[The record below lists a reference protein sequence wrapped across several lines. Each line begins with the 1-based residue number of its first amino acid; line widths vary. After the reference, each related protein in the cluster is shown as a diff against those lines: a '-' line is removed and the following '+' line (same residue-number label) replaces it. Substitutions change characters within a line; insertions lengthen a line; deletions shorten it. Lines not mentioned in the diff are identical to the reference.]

1 MHPHDAPSTNALKRG
16 AGSLRFVLGAQR
28 TSSVLLSV
36 LMLASASPIG
46 LADSVISAESVKLLT
61 AGGFDDQG
69 EWAISSTT
77 GFSQD
82 QAEFTVGMVAD
93 SELSFTHARPDNF
106 AEFTAWASSSSTGSN
121 ATFGEPDD
129 FYSWSTGPTITMSGY
144 SYSGLHDLIIEN
156 VSLVLYFSIPDAL
169 NQDEVNVLMQN
180 HGADRL
186 VQSYAKTLGGVDRMT
201 NPLVTPLDE
210 YVEWDWDKV
219 EDTQFT
225 VDYVSVGTD
234 DDSEVRVDAV
244 GLRVKYHQPWYSF
257 ENAKALHTAIGIE
270 APVLDFGP
278 FDGHIAGLAQ
288 ESCGLTPDGTG
299 EAFWTFEVEVPPQQ
313 ELGRLHTY
321 GDGNHTIS
329 VLSNSADGGFVE
341 QESGELLG
349 NSDSSQLIRIDIE
362 DGCVSGARVDVN
374 DPQLIV
380 TGSIAGKIGGLAAST
395 SYVRFAIGSFLVHS
409 HPMELGEFAFS
420 VPIGIGL
427 PEVGGTLEV
436 GIAARFQW
444 SSNGTAETTVV
455 HIKSMSI
462 SGGYHVEWDR
472 NPECLAMDD
481 LHLQE
486 DEGGLIIAMP
496 SRCTDDITAGEALS
510 VAADSTNTSLVD
522 ASGEGHNLRIQPN
535 VNSYGSATVNV
546 LVSDER
552 GNSWSDSFIVNIA
565 PVPDPPVIEGLPL
578 TVYIELGETGTI
590 ELDISDPDT
599 DSLVISTS
607 RSWAT
612 VSPQRVLSLTPVEP
626 GTQTLRLTVSDGTT
640 ELSQDIEVIVAAKP
654 DLIVESVE
662 VRYSGVASSS
672 LVRGDVVEIVGFV
685 RNEGRGAAYNVS
697 FHCRVNG
704 VLVGSDSI
712 DSIDPGGLKM
722 VVCDA
727 QLNEASPE
735 LTIMVE
741 IDGTASI
748 QETDESNNLLEA
760 IISVEQPSDSSERS
774 NPGNMVIFISVCII
788 LASLVFL
795 HMGPRRV
802 KKDFERRK

>member
-1 MHPHDAPSTNALKRG
+1 MRL
-16 AGSLRFVLGAQR
+16 VLGAR
-28 TSSVLLSV
+28 RASAVLFSV

-46 LADSVISAESVKLLT
+46 LADTVISTESVELLT
-61 AGGFDDQG
+61 AGDFDDLG
-69 EWAISSTT
+69 EWVISSTT

-106 AEFTAWASSSSTGSN
+106 AEFTAWTSASSTGSN

-129 FYSWSTGPTITMSGY
+129 FYSWSKGPAITMSGY
-144 SYSGLHDLIIEN
+144 SYPGLHDLIIEN

-186 VQSYAKTLGGVDRMT
+186 VQTYARTLGGVDRMT
-201 NPLVTPLDE
+201 NPLVVSLDE
-210 YVEWDWDKV
+210 YVEWGWEKV

-257 ENAKALHTAIGIE
+257 ENAKALHTAIDIE

-278 FDGHIAGLAQ
+278 FDGQIVGLTQ

-321 GDGNHTIS
+321 GNGNHTIS
-329 VLSNSADGGFVE
+329 VLSDGGDGDYVE
-341 QESGELLG
+341 QHPGELLD
-349 NSDSSQLIRIDIE
+349 NPDSPQHIRIDID

-380 TGSIAGKIGGLAAST
+380 TGSIAGKIGGLSAST
-395 SYVRFAIGSFLVHS
+395 SYIRFAIGSYLVHS
-409 HPMELGEFAFS
+409 HPMELGEFSFS

-436 GIAARFQW
+436 GVATRFQW

-462 SGGYHVEWDR
+462 SGGYHVEWDLD
-472 NPECLAMDD
+472 PECLTMDD

-496 SRCTDDITAGEALS
+496 SRCTDDITTGEALT
-510 VAADSTNTSLVD
+510 VAADSTNTSLVN
-522 ASGEGHNLRIQPN
+522 ASGEGHNLRIQPIMD
-535 VNSYGSATVNV
+535 SYGSATVDI

-565 PVPDPPVIEGLPL
+565 PIPDPPVIEGLPL
-578 TVYIELGETGTI
+578 TVYIELGETRTI
-590 ELDISDPDT
+590 EPDISDPDT

-612 VSPQRVLSLTPVEP
+612 VSSQGVLSLTPVEP

-640 ELSQDIEVIVAAKP
+640 EVSQDIEVIVAAKP

-662 VRYSGVASSS
+662 VRYGGIASSL

-704 VLVGSDSI
+704 ILVGSDSI
-712 DSIDPGGLKM
+712 DSIEPGGLKM
-722 VVCDA
+722 AVCDA
-727 QLNEASPE
+727 QLNEANPE
-735 LTIMVE
+735 LAILVE

-748 QETDESNNLLEA
+748 QETDETNNLLEA
-760 IISVEQPSDSSERS
+760 IISVEPPDDSSGRSDS
-774 NPGNMVIFISVCII
+774 GNVVIFISVCAII
-788 LASLVFL
+788 ASLVFL
-795 HMGPRRV
+795 QMGPRRV
-802 KKDFERRK
+802 KKEFERRK